1 MRGAGLRVRIRTT
14 WQKTSLRDREEGGQT
29 GECDFGREKTDLER
43 LFRNSSYVERYDI
56 ARIEMMACSPA
67 AREIGKGLPDIL
79 HNFVDLV
86 ALYVGAAVELGGAN
100 REP

>member
-1 MRGAGLRVRIRTT
+1 VRFRKGKDRFGA
-14 WQKTSLRDREEGGQT
+14 S
-29 GECDFGREKTDLER
+29 
-43 LFRNSSYVERYDI
+43 FRNSSYVERYDI